1 MSYVENI
8 NSENHFSNVA
18 NVGDV
23 IKAYHFAPTPD
34 REDSY
39 LIGHVIKKGVCEGG
53 YEAYTGQIIENI
65 FGGKA
70 KPVTE
75 YEISFVPYEV
85 WQDDAFYAKHCDVD
99 RVSKVG

>member
-1 MSYVENI
+1 MSHTEI
-8 NSENHFSNVA
+8 NHSIVP

-34 REDSY
+34 RADSY

-53 YEAYTGQIIENI
+53 YEAYTVQIFENV
-65 FGGKA
+65 FGCKS

-85 WQDDAFYAKHCDVD
+85 WLDDAFYAKHCDVD

>member
-34 REDSY
+34 RADSY

-53 YEAYTGQIIENI
+53 YEAYTVQLVKNVFNGESKSIVGDDI
-65 FGGKA
+65 
-70 KPVTE
+70 
-75 YEISFVPYEV
+75 YFVPYETF
-85 WQDDAFYAKHCDVD
+85 DDRYYAKHCDVD

>member
-1 MSYVENI
+1 MSHTEI
-8 NSENHFSNVA
+8 NHSNVA

-34 REDSY
+34 RADSY

-53 YEAYTGQIIENI
+53 YEAYTVQIIENV
-65 FGGKA
+65 FGGKS

-85 WQDDAFYAKHCDVD
+85 WLDDAFYAKHCDVD